1 MSANLRLTGQQ
12 ATLTVH
18 SMLSR
23 TNGPNANKAGE
34 TVNVV
39 VKVAEKSPPKISER
53 GMFDDSVRLNSDD
66 FLTRLEFESKLE
78 LFLQAQTNL
87 VAACEKLR
95 QENQQY
101 RQEYKNLQRKVYVL
115 EELLKNDAQMTTRYN
130 IMDNSISNM
139 NKEIGRIRKD
149 VTFLSED
156 QDKCNTTMKQIQ
168 KSVNVLH
175 DKIQNKEFEKAL
187 VRRAVSAVLK
197 SKQLS
202 KIQTNVAYNVDSTT
216 NLLHRI
222 DAAEKTIS
230 KLQNITEGIKGFQ
243 KTIDQIKQRTTL
255 LETSSTLRPLE
266 LLGLG
271 EGEDEKSDI
280 SDDDD
285 DDEGLTVKR
294 NSDIYNRLDLLEK
307 ANFSLRLA
315 LGEKANRNFKKNK
328 LLQQQINI
336 MQQNDQYP
344 NINTNLQ
351 KLQLQMNANNDAI
364 ETFKSI
370 INNLVIDV
378 SGQKAIQNK
387 EILRLDRQLRLS
399 SIISPSN
406 NNNNNNNNSNSN
418 NTFSETTAIPN
429 YMRPK
434 GFKRSKPSAFA
445 KQIVLDNQ
453 TYSFN
458 HSPEVYQNG
467 HRILSSKDR
476 NNNYG
481 NSSSKIQI
489 RIPTSNK
496 EREPYKR
503 SNVKMVHTGVE

>member
-1 MSANLRLTGQQ
+1 
-12 ATLTVH
+12 
-18 SMLSR
+18 
-23 TNGPNANKAGE
+23 
-34 TVNVV
+34 
-39 VKVAEKSPPKISER
+39 
-53 GMFDDSVRLNSDD
+53 
-66 FLTRLEFESKLE
+66 
-78 LFLQAQTNL
+78 
-87 VAACEKLR
+87 
-95 QENQQY
+95 
-101 RQEYKNLQRKVYVL
+101 
-115 EELLKNDAQMTTRYN
+115 
-130 IMDNSISNM
+130 
-139 NKEIGRIRKD
+139 
-149 VTFLSED
+149 
-156 QDKCNTTMKQIQ
+156 
-168 KSVNVLH
+168 
-175 DKIQNKEFEKAL
+175 
-187 VRRAVSAVLK
+187 
-197 SKQLS
+197 
-202 KIQTNVAYNVDSTT
+202 
-216 NLLHRI
+216 
-222 DAAEKTIS
+222 

-370 INNLVIDV
+370 INNLVIDL

-406 NNNNNNNNSNSN
+406 NNNNNNNSNSN
-418 NTFSETTAIPN
+418 NTF
-429 YMRPK
+429 
-434 GFKRSKPSAFA
+434 
-445 KQIVLDNQ
+445 
-453 TYSFN
+453 
-458 HSPEVYQNG
+458 
-467 HRILSSKDR
+467 
-476 NNNYG
+476 
-481 NSSSKIQI
+481 
-489 RIPTSNK
+489 
-496 EREPYKR
+496 
-503 SNVKMVHTGVE
+503 